1 MRIAQVSQHY
11 RPIIGGQE
19 VYIANLIRVLAE
31 AGHKSTVFQPD
42 HGIRA
47 DDIIPV
53 LRLRGIPRL
62 IHGAEP
68 YLFNLL
74 LYLTQNRKLADF
86 DLIIA
91 HYAFSAWA
99 LRKFAKRTIILSHG
113 IEWHLKNMTWDDKV
127 HESVA
132 KSCINSFTHV
142 VNDSHY
148 LRHFGIDIKPG
159 HGLFTEVAPG
169 KWFIPN
175 CVDTSHFQ
183 GNQGLADLK
192 NRKIILVPRQITEDR
207 GIDLA
212 IKAFKLLSEDDSE
225 LTLCILGKQRPGAY
239 LTYLK
244 KLIQKL
250 DLGKRLFFVSPV
262 ENSRM
267 PYYYSSAVVT
277 LIPTL
282 CREGTSLSAL
292 ESMAC
297 GTPTVS
303 TNVAGLADLP
313 TVQVLPEAQSV
324 ANAIQKTINHAK
336 AIGMQQQVTVQ
347 ETFNMTNWAKAW
359 LEVISRFGV
368 PFAS

>member
-19 VYIANLIRVLAE
+19 VYIANLIRVLAGV
-31 AGHKSTVFQPD
+31 GHETTVFQPD
-42 HGIRA
+42 HGIKA
-47 DDIIPV
+47 DDMIPV

-62 IHGAEP
+62 IHGTEP

-74 LYLTQNRKLADF
+74 LYLTQQSRLADF

-99 LRKFAKRTIILSHG
+99 LRKFAKKTIILSHG
-113 IEWHLKNMTWDDKV
+113 IEWHLENMTWDDRV
-127 HESVA
+127 HERIA
-132 KSCINSFTHV
+132 KSCFESFFHV

-148 LRHFGIDIKPG
+148 LRHFGFDIKPG
-159 HGLFTEVAPG
+159 QGFFTEVSTG

-175 CVDTSHFQ
+175 CVDIDHFQ
-183 GNQGLADLK
+183 RTQGLTELK

-212 IKAFKLLSEDDSE
+212 IKAFKMLSEKDSE
-225 LTLCILGKQRPGAY
+225 LTLCILGKQHPCEY
-239 LTYLK
+239 LRYLFD
-244 KLIQKL
+244 LIKKL
-250 DLGKRLFFVSPV
+250 DLGRRILFEPPV

-267 PYYYSSAVVT
+267 PHYYSSAVVT

-282 CREGTSLSAL
+282 RREGTSLSAL

-297 GTPTVS
+297 GTATVS

-313 TVQVLPEAQSV
+313 TVQVPPEAEAV
-324 ANAIQKTINHAK
+324 ATAIQDTIACSE
-336 AIGMQQQVTVQ
+336 AIGKQQQLSVNK
-347 ETFNMTNWAKAW
+347 TFNMSNWSKAW
-359 LEVISRFGV
+359 VEVISRVGGLV
-368 PFAS
+368 ES